1 MASYSF
7 TPTHQGSSYFG
18 GGWGND
24 IASFGHSMYSGM
36 TNGMNFANSLYDLQ
50 RKVAL
55 MPYEQNAQ
63 IANYNANQKQDELS
77 ADKSGFEL
85 KELTRAGALTSGGT
99 INRGLGYDANTRAAA
114 GIQGSATNPNPVVA
128 SGQTVGAVAQMP
140 KEVIPVAAPAAS
152 GTTFAQATLGAGT
165 QNQTQMPGY
174 FYNQPAQN
182 MSPVPPEW
190 NQPTAPAVVAPQAY
204 VDYTQ
209 DPTPQANAWVD
220 GAYYGRG

>member
-1 MASYSF
+1 
-7 TPTHQGSSYFG
+7 
-18 GGWGND
+18 
-24 IASFGHSMYSGM
+24 
-36 TNGMNFANSLYDLQ
+36 
-50 RKVAL
+50 
-55 MPYEQNAQ
+55 
-63 IANYNANQKQDELS
+63 
-77 ADKSGFEL
+77 
-85 KELTRAGALTSGGT
+85 
-99 INRGLGYDANTRAAA
+99 
-114 GIQGSATNPNPVVA
+114 
-128 SGQTVGAVAQMP
+128 MP

-190 NQPTAPAVVAPQAY
+190 SQSTAPAVVAPQAY

>member
-7 TPTHQGSSYFG
+7 TPTQQGSSYFG

-50 RKVAL
+50 RRVAL
-55 MPYEQNAQ
+55 APYEQNAQ

-85 KELTRAGALTSGGT
+85 KELTRANAISSGGT

-152 GTTFAQATLGAGT
+152 GSTFAQATLGAGT
-165 QNQTQMPGY
+165 PNQTQMPGY

-182 MSPVPPEW
+182 MSPVPAEW
-190 NQPTAPAVVAPQAY
+190 SQPTAPTVVAPQAY
-204 VDYTQ
+204 IDYTQ
-209 DPTPQANAWVD
+209 DPTPQATAWVD

>member
-7 TPTHQGSSYFG
+7 TPTQQGSSYFG

-85 KELTRAGALTSGGT
+85 KELTRAGAITSGGT

-190 NQPTAPAVVAPQAY
+190 SQSTAPAVVAPQAY

>member
-7 TPTHQGSSYFG
+7 TPTQQGSSYFG

-50 RKVAL
+50 RKAAL

-85 KELTRAGALTSGGT
+85 KELTRAGAITSGGT

-190 NQPTAPAVVAPQAY
+190 SQSTAPAVVAPQAY

>member
-7 TPTHQGSSYFG
+7 TPTQQGSSYFG

-85 KELTRAGALTSGGT
+85 KELTRAGAITSGGT

-190 NQPTAPAVVAPQAY
+190 SQSTAPAVVAPQAY

-209 DPTPQANAWVD
+209 APTPQANAWVD

>member
-7 TPTHQGSSYFG
+7 TPTQQGSSYFG

-77 ADKSGFEL
+77 ADQSGSQL
-85 KELTRAGALTSGGT
+85 RALNATRGITSGQT
-99 INRGLGYDANTRAAA
+99 INRGLGYDTNTRAAA

-140 KEVIPVAAPAAS
+140 KEVIPVAAPVAS
-152 GTTFAQATLGAGT
+152 GTTFAQATLGAGG

-174 FYNQPAQN
+174 FYNQPTQN

-190 NQPTAPAVVAPQAY
+190 NTPTAPAVVAPQAY